1 MEAETWNEILG
12 RPSGVP
18 RYHVVYPPARPPAG
32 NLANVLNAIANC
44 VNDDLLATHI
54 QGRFPEF
61 LET

>member
-32 NLANVLNAIANC
+32 NLANVLNAVANC

-54 QGRFPEF
+54 
-61 LET
+61 